1 MNSLNSRRFR
11 TKIFLLEKKK
21 TKLLRFRA
29 KKAFFLIT
37 VLSSVALLTA
47 VITHMTREVSRSS
60 LVLSNIKSGIIADSL
75 CDTALDIVK
84 EILKDDLSRNRY
96 DFYSEDFAD
105 MSEFWSKTYILPVDV
120 LYGTVRVIITD
131 EKAKLNVNALV
142 DTRGSSKAIAKRSYL
157 RIFERF
163 FKIMQLDERLAGYI
177 LDWIDFDTEGF
188 FEVPDARN
196 WFIPFP
202 EELIKI
208 INIAEGVGVGEG
220 GSQQGTFAGVGGG
233 GAISGVAS
241 LFSEYFEGRPD
252 AMGSPYFT
260 FWPYAGG
267 LEINVNT
274 APREVIAAMIDN
286 DAALDIADEIVRERR
301 EKPFKTFS
309 GFINFLA
316 KLIPPIPRNFFQ
328 LKPEFIF
335 TVRSDIFSVRIYC
348 STYDGVESGIQAV
361 VRRGNAPGENIDV
374 LFFRRF

>member
-1 MNSLNSRRFR
+1 MNSRRFR
-11 TKIFLLEKKK
+11 TKIFLLEREKK
-21 TKLLRFRA
+21 LFGGA

-75 CDTALDIVK
+75 CDTAFDIVK

-188 FEVPDARN
+188 FEIPDARN

-208 INIAEGVGVGEG
+208 INIVEGVGMGEG
-220 GSQQGTFAGVGGG
+220 GGFQQGTFAGGVGGG
-233 GAISGVAS
+233 VGAIGGVAS

-252 AMGSPYFT
+252 AMGSPYIT

-286 DAALDIADEIVRERR
+286 DAAVDIADEIVRERR

-316 KLIPPIPRNFFQ
+316 KLIPPIPKNFFQ

-361 VRRGNAPGENIDV
+361 VRRGTAPGENIDV